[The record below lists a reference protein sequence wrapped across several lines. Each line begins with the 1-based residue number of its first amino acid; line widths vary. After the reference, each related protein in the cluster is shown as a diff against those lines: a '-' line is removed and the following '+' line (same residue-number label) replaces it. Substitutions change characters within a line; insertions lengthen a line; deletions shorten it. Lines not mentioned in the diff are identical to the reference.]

1 MSPVFETTPVRTT
14 SLLAPILAGGL
25 AAGTFD
31 EITAF
36 LTFGPNVPRVVAAGL
51 VGRWAIHSTGAG
63 VWILGVILH
72 FVIALGAATVY
83 CSASRKLA
91 FLHKNFVISGLFF
104 GIAVFITMYLVVM
117 PLSALH
123 SMGPY
128 SYRTLVQAILVHMLL
143 IGLPIALSL
152 RIFGD

>member
-1 MSPVFETTPVRTT
+1 MSPVFETTPVHTR

-25 AAGTFD
+25 AAGVFD

-51 VGRWAIHSTGAG
+51 VGRWAIQSTGAG
-63 VWILGVILH
+63 IWILGVFLH
-72 FVIALGAATVY
+72 FVIAFGAAAIY
-83 CSASRKLA
+83 CLAGRKLG
-91 FLHKNFVISGLFF
+91 FLRQNFVICGLFF

-123 SMGPY
+123 AMGPF
-128 SYRTLVQAILVHMLL
+128 SYRTLVQAILVHMVL
-143 IGLPIALSL
+143 IGLPIAISL